1 MKYDIPKFAQLANR
15 VWDCPMDFDHPER
28 TALAGIEAMKRY
40 FTEIGMPTHMSELG
54 LTPDEYDAI
63 IDLTTKGGTRPIKSY
78 IDLGPDE
85 IRAIYALA
93 E

>member
-1 MKYDIPKFAQLANR
+1 
-15 VWDCPMDFDHPER
+15 
-28 TALAGIEAMKRY
+28 MKRY

-78 IDLGPDE
+78 IDLGPDK